1 LEQAAARELAKET
14 GVAVERL
21 EIKGFMCHFWP
32 NGQFVTT
39 FLRVYVSTDVVKLN
53 SEKSDF

>member
-1 LEQAAARELAKET
+1 MAKET